1 MGRGGGAAG
10 GWSTLNLFQITPPDA
25 SPFQF
30 HTTQFQSSGG
40 NVSLSASLSAS
51 AARSPARQ
59 PLPAR
64 SSPSPSPSLR
74 ASLPHALPFFFNT
87 VFLALSPPSPFNV
100 LFKRSRLGGRSDRRT
115 GGDREVGNGSRQ
127 WGGTEEEMNNTR
139 DDGAASGGAGKVHS
153 HKTILLAAPR
163 SGDGEKR

>member
-1 MGRGGGAAG
+1 MRRRFNFTQHNSKALEEMCRCQHHLVAG
-10 GWSTLNLFQITPPDA
+10 
-25 SPFQF
+25 
-30 HTTQFQSSGG
+30 
-40 NVSLSASLSAS
+40 
-51 AARSPARQ
+51 
-59 PLPAR
+59 PLPA
-64 SSPSPSPSLR
+64 SHASPSLHVLPPLLHLHSMPP
-74 ASLPHALPFFFNT
+74 SLAPSLALPLFFNT

-100 LFKRSRLGGRSDRRT
+100 LFKRSRLGGRSDRRA

>member
-1 MGRGGGAAG
+1 M
-10 GWSTLNLFQITPPDA
+10 
-25 SPFQF
+25 
-30 HTTQFQSSGG
+30 
-40 NVSLSASLSAS
+40 SLSASLSAS
-51 AARSPARQ
+51 AAPSLARQ
-59 PLPAR
+59 PLPPR
-64 SSPSPSPSLR
+64 SSSSPSPSLR
-74 ASLPHALPFFFNT
+74 ASLPRPRPLALPLFFNT
-87 VFLALSPPSPFNV
+87 AFLALSPPSPFNV

-163 SGDGEKR
+163 SGDGQKR